1 MWPLEFG
8 RRDDVVRVGAH
19 AVELW
24 RGSSSGLARV
34 AHEALPRRGS
44 MYDVDVLSAPL
55 QALAARIERARASV
69 VLESAF
75 APVLLA
81 DTGGVLTNS
90 PQVEAL
96 LRHRFGLA
104 YGGDG
109 TDVSTWKL
117 RTDYRFGDRFALG
130 FALAPA
136 VDAVLAQAAQKAKL
150 VFTAWRP
157 ALAWS
162 MDRFRPSRRWP
173 QRCGWW
179 VCPEQD
185 RSLLAF
191 FRAGR
196 VEGLNPASPHSDTVR
211 EIEQSIAIEQI
222 RSGIDV
228 GEQPIGV
235 AHWHANDRPK
245 GISDRVRWFPV
256 EPMETAPI
264 RAPSLKAQDLHAAA
278 Q

>member
-1 MWPLEFG
+1 MWPLDFG
-8 RRDDVVRVGAH
+8 RDCDVVRVGAH

-24 RGSSSGLARV
+24 RGFSSGLAMV
-34 AHEALPRRGS
+34 AREPLPRRGS
-44 MYDVDVLSAPL
+44 MYDVDVLAGPL
-55 QALAARIERARASV
+55 HALAAHIARARASV

-90 PQVEAL
+90 QQVEAL

-117 RTDYRFGDRFALG
+117 RTDYRFGDRYALG
-130 FALAPA
+130 FALAPG
-136 VDAVLAQAAQKAKL
+136 VDAALSEAAQKAKL

-162 MDRFRPSRRWP
+162 MDLFSPSRRWP
-173 QRCGWW
+173 RRSGWW
-179 VCPEQD
+179 VWPEQD

-196 VEGLNPASPHSDTVR
+196 VEVLNPASPHSATVR
-211 EIEQSIAIEQI
+211 AIEQSIAIEGS
-222 RSGIDV
+222 RSGIDA
-228 GEQPIGV
+228 EEKPIGV
-235 AHWHANDRPK
+235 AHWHPNDRPK
-245 GISDRVRWFPV
+245 GVSDRVRWFPV
-256 EPMETAPI
+256 EPMEMAPV
-264 RAPSLKAQDLHAAA
+264 RASSRKAQDLHVAAP
-278 Q
+278 